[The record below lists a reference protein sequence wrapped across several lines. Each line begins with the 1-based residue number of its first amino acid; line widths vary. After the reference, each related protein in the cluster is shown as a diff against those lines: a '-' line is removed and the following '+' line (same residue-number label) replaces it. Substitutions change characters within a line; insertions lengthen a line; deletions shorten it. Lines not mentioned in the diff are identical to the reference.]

1 MNPIT
6 EQIECLNGLL
16 EEIGPVKVAVS
27 GGVDSMALGLLASRT
42 LGSAALICHAVSA
55 AVPTEATERVHQVA
69 EREDWN
75 LRLLDAGE
83 FSNPDYLSN
92 PYDRCFHCK
101 NSLYTAMGLIAD
113 DNQGITMLS
122 GTNQDDLSDY
132 RPGLI
137 ASKQHGVRHPFVEC
151 GVDKAGIREI
161 AHHLGY
167 PELAALPASPCL
179 SSRIETGLPIDVE
192 QLSLVHRIE
201 RSLQQSLQPAVV
213 RCRIQASGISIQLDA
228 GTLERLHSTKHRWRS
243 ILEEMAGQL
252 GLPRSV
258 RFEPYRMGSA
268 FVPPK

>member
-1 MNPIT
+1 MNPVT
-6 EQIECLNGLL
+6 EQIECLSGLL
-16 EEIGPVKVAVS
+16 AGIAPVRVAVS
-27 GGVDSMALGLLASRT
+27 GGVDSMTLGVLASRS

-55 AVPTEATERVHQVA
+55 AVPAEATERVRQVA
-69 EREDWN
+69 AREGWN

-101 NSLYTAMGLIAD
+101 KGLYTAICSIAD
-113 DNQGITMLS
+113 GTQRTAILS
-122 GTNQDDLSDY
+122 GTNPDDLSDY

-137 ASKQHGVRHPFVEC
+137 AAQQHGVRHPFVEC
-151 GVDKAGIREI
+151 GVDKSGIRGI
-161 AHHLGY
+161 ARHLGY
-167 PELAALPASPCL
+167 PELAELPASPCL

-192 QLSLVHRIE
+192 QLDLVHRIE
-201 RSLQQSLQPAVV
+201 RRLQQSLQPAVV
-213 RCRIQASGISIQLDA
+213 RCRIQPNGISIQLDA
-228 GTLERLHSTKHRWRS
+228 GALERLHSTSHRWCS
-243 ILEEMAGQL
+243 LLEEMAGQL